1 MMLYYF
7 VEFAGSFANIALLLL
22 FIGRLF
28 PKKEPV
34 SRWFYAYVALL
45 IAGQCALSLFP
56 DWVTQRTI
64 YLLVG
69 GFFLALLFYEVR
81 PWQAVFASGAFFTL
95 IALVEVL
102 AMLLIGLRIP
112 DTDILMQAGAARL
125 VYVVFSNLI
134 QIPLVVLISH
144 FFSRKGNALRI
155 LWLLPIIAIQIA
167 SIAVC
172 YVAQYHAVDEYF
184 PDYMVGLMAVLLLI
198 NILIVFYVEALR
210 ENELEKFK
218 VKFNEQQYNLQ
229 MEYYQQLKERQEEV
243 RSLRHD
249 VKKYILAMQAVAE
262 HGDTEELHKI
272 AQAATDVFERSTNIS
287 AVGNPVVDALLNYYL
302 RIAERNN
309 MEDIKSGKI
318 NCIIVKDLS
327 RLGRNYIEMGKYL
340 EQIFPMMGI
349 RFIAINDNYDNAN
362 TESSDSDSI
371 VVPFK
376 NLLNDSYC
384 RDISIKVRSQ
394 LDIKRRKGEF
404 IGGYA
409 MYGYCKDERNKSR
422 LVVDEYA
429 ADVVRSIYRRKLEGM
444 SAKVIAE
451 QLNSEGVLAPSEYKR
466 LCGLNYH
473 SGFKAG
479 THAKWQAIQVL
490 RILKNEVYTGTMVQG
505 KRQKINYKIKK
516 IRDVEESG
524 WIKVPNMHE
533 AIIPQKLFDTV
544 QEVLKLD
551 TCASKGQQTVN
562 LFSGMVRCG
571 GCGQN
576 MVRRTVSKN
585 GKKYVYLHCITNHNG
600 LGCSSHLISE
610 SKLAEV
616 VLAALQGKI
625 QQISGLEQ
633 RLDEINEIPKNQ
645 RRLKSVEEHM
655 KMLEQEEQK
664 YQTLRRQLYEDMS
677 SGIVS
682 KDEYKEF
689 SRSFNEKVE
698 NICKA
703 KTEMNRQLD
712 SLSNLDVEHL
722 PWIEDFK
729 SYQNLTSLNRRV
741 LVELVESITV
751 YDKEH
756 IHIQYRF
763 DQEIRNVLEYCNS
776 VPTTETEG
784 STV

>member
-1 MMLYYF
+1 MALFFYKEKNKDIRAAAYLRLSIEDGDKAESNSIGNQRELIRDFVAERPELY
-7 VEFAGSFANIALLLL
+7 
-22 FIGRLF
+22 
-28 PKKEPV
+28 
-34 SRWFYAYVALL
+34 
-45 IAGQCALSLFP
+45 
-56 DWVTQRTI
+56 
-64 YLLVG
+64 LVG
-69 GFFLALLFYEVR
+69 
-81 PWQAVFASGAFFTL
+81 
-95 IALVEVL
+95 
-102 AMLLIGLRIP
+102 
-112 DTDILMQAGAARL
+112 
-125 VYVVFSNLI
+125 
-134 QIPLVVLISH
+134 
-144 FFSRKGNALRI
+144 
-155 LWLLPIIAIQIA
+155 
-167 SIAVC
+167 
-172 YVAQYHAVDEYF
+172 EYA
-184 PDYMVGLMAVLLLI
+184 DDGYTGT
-198 NILIVFYVEALR
+198 N
-210 ENELEKFK
+210 
-218 VKFNEQQYNLQ
+218 
-229 MEYYQQLKERQEEV
+229 
-243 RSLRHD
+243 
-249 VKKYILAMQAVAE
+249 
-262 HGDTEELHKI
+262 
-272 AQAATDVFERSTNIS
+272 FERPGFTQM
-287 AVGNPVVDALLNYYL
+287 
-302 RIAERNN
+302 
-309 MEDIKSGKI
+309 MEDIKTSKI

-429 ADVVRSIYRRKLEGM
+429 AEVVRSIYRRKLEGM
-444 SAKVIAE
+444 SAKAIAE

-524 WIKVPNMHE
+524 GIKVPNMHE

-677 SGIVS
+677 NGIVS
-682 KDEYKEF
+682 KDEF

-698 NICKA
+698 NIRKA

-712 SLSNLDVEHL
+712 SLNNLDVEHL

-776 VPTTETEG
+776 IPTTETEG

>member
-1 MMLYYF
+1 MTLPCIAFHLDRREDLCATYNRIFNAIRPREYDGSHIRFEGMTPEISLMPHQKNAVAHILYGNNTLLAHC
-7 VEFAGSFANIALLLL
+7 VGAGKTFQMIAAGMESRRLGLSQKNLYVVPNHLTEQWGADFLRLYPNANVLVATKKDFEPSNRKQFCSRIATGDYDAIV
-22 FIGRLF
+22 IGHSQFERVPLS
-28 PKKEPV
+28 PERQKAIIE
-34 SRWFYAYVALL
+34 RQ
-45 IAGQCALSLFP
+45 IDDITLSLA
-56 DWVTQRTI
+56 DARS
-64 YLLVG
+64 
-69 GFFLALLFYEVR
+69 EDSR
-81 PWQAVFASGAFFTL
+81 SFT
-95 IALVEVL
+95 
-102 AMLLIGLRIP
+102 
-112 DTDILMQAGAARL
+112 
-125 VYVVFSNLI
+125 
-134 QIPLVVLISH
+134 
-144 FFSRKGNALRI
+144 
-155 LWLLPIIAIQIA
+155 
-167 SIAVC
+167 
-172 YVAQYHAVDEYF
+172 
-184 PDYMVGLMAVLLLI
+184 
-198 NILIVFYVEALR
+198 
-210 ENELEKFK
+210 
-218 VKFNEQQYNLQ
+218 VKQ
-229 MEYYQQLKERQEEV
+229 
-243 RSLRHD
+243 
-249 VKKYILAMQAVAE
+249 
-262 HGDTEELHKI
+262 
-272 AQAATDVFERSTNIS
+272 
-287 AVGNPVVDALLNYYL
+287 
-302 RIAERNN
+302 